1 MCKKFILTFT
11 LLFTL
16 SSCETAHDNKL
27 LGKIIGSGLGALVG
41 FQFGSGVG
49 GALFI
54 AGGTVLGGFIGNEI
68 AEELRESFKN
78 FNEAHDGQKALNLIK
93 TGIELGVNFDLIISD
108 WNMPGMTGLDL
119 LKEVRAMENEI
130 KDVPFLMI
138 TNETKQGNVVLAVQ
152 AGVNGYIGKP
162 FSAHILYDK
171 IKKLCTNE

>member
-1 MCKKFILTFT
+1 MCKKFVLTSI

-68 AEELRESFKN
+68 AEELSEKELSEYGNATKDALDKN
-78 FNEAHDGQKALNLIK
+78 TNNEAEIWANKGKTKLGKIIPLNRYEKNKFICRDIEQNLISD
-93 TGIELGVNFDLIISD
+93 GV
-108 WNMPGMTGLDL
+108 
-119 LKEVRAMENEI
+119 
-130 KDVPFLMI
+130 
-138 TNETKQGNVVLAVQ
+138 ETKS
-152 AGVNGYIGKP
+152 
-162 FSAHILYDK
+162 FSTFCRNNKGDWK
-171 IKKLCTNE
+171 II